1 MTVNLKFPQTVNDTN
16 FFGVN
21 PVAIKTSRKRVMQKR
36 SIMICSKP
44 EL

>member
-16 FFGVN
+16 FLIN